1 MADLMLPRGK
11 EKILKAED
19 KDYDR
24 GLLVKLLDNG
34 GYSMKY
40 WYETTDKAAP
50 VEILVDG
57 KSIKKDGKVVEMKF
71 HPKDY
76 YDKVEENTMNE
87 MKSLKQLLTKVK
99 SGKMDKKTAK
109 DLDKLVTRGN
119 GFVVVT
125 KSKKNGYNR
134 FHANRVDDS
143 GIEVVPHMRDF
154 RPGKVKGMMRH
165 KPEHAMT
172 DINWKGVKDIYM
184 ENTMKEARGSCWVD
198 INKSV

>member
-1 MADLMLPRGK
+1 VADLILPRGK

-71 HPKDY
+71 HPKSY
-76 YDKVEENTMNE
+76 YKESKMNL
-87 MKSLKQLLTKVK
+87 KSLVK
-99 SGKMDKKTAK
+99 ETIKE
-109 DLDKLVTRGN
+109 
-119 GFVVVT
+119 VVT
-125 KSKKNGYNR
+125 ERKLQMFFEKNVPTNPSKWSYYKSQAKKKFDVYPSAYANGWAAKQYK
-134 FHANRVDDS
+134 AA
-143 GIEVVPHMRDF
+143 G
-154 RPGKVKGMMRH
+154 GGWKKG
-165 KPEHAMT
+165 
-172 DINWKGVKDIYM
+172 
-184 ENTMKEARGSCWVD
+184 
-198 INKSV
+198 